1 MERSSNAAST
11 GPPTSSP
18 GGRTAH
24 VESPGGLIARRRR
37 CGGTESLPTSK
48 RLGPSRVPPSQRSS
62 VACTY
67 TTYMP
72 NKTIS
77 VPDDV
82 VPIIES
88 LDVPFS
94 RWVTDQL
101 RRHATQSTVSFAQQL
116 VTDAALAGAER
127 RLTDE
132 DARTTG
138 ERMERSA
145 PW

>member
-1 MERSSNAAST
+1 
-11 GPPTSSP
+11 
-18 GGRTAH
+18 
-24 VESPGGLIARRRR
+24 
-37 CGGTESLPTSK
+37 
-48 RLGPSRVPPSQRSS
+48 
-62 VACTY
+62 
-67 TTYMP
+67 MP

-77 VPDDV
+77 LPEDV

-101 RRHATQSTVSFAQQL
+101 RRHAAQSTLSFPSQL
-116 VTDAALAGAER
+116 VADAALAGAER
-127 RLTDE
+127 RLTRK
-132 DARTTG
+132 DARNVG

>member
-1 MERSSNAAST
+1 
-11 GPPTSSP
+11 
-18 GGRTAH
+18 
-24 VESPGGLIARRRR
+24 
-37 CGGTESLPTSK
+37 
-48 RLGPSRVPPSQRSS
+48 
-62 VACTY
+62 
-67 TTYMP
+67 MP

-116 VTDAALAGAER
+116 VTDAALAADAR

-132 DARTTG
+132 DARAAG